1 MKNSIVIIGLVLI
14 LVACGEKITPFE
26 SNEWKNASACENVSA
41 EDAEKLSLEAAES
54 TTLEDVELLAEG
66 YKADAESNRNS
77 GLIPLARK
85 YEAMASCVVWM
96 FNNK

>member
-1 MKNSIVIIGLVLI
+1 MKNRIVTIGLVLL
-14 LVACGEKITPFE
+14 LVACGDSVGPLGWQDAE
-26 SNEWKNASACENVSA
+26 ACENVSA

-66 YKADAESNRNS
+66 YKANAESNRNS